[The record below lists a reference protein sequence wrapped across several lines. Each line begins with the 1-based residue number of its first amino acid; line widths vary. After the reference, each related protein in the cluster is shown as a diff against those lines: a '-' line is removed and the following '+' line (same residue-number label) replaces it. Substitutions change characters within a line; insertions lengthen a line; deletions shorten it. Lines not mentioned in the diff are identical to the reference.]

1 MPFKVMKGYLNNE
14 KATNE
19 MIKDGNWLHTGDIA
33 YYDESQRFYIVDRL
47 KELIKVKAFQVA
59 PAELEDLIRSHTD
72 VKDAAVIGIPDRMK
86 GEVPLAFI
94 VTKDENVDKEL
105 MKERVHM
112 FVNEHVSVYKKL
124 CGGIQIVES
133 IPRSVSGKIIRKDLY
148 ALFVSANEN

>member
-1 MPFKVMKGYLNNE
+1 M
-14 KATNE
+14 
-19 MIKDGNWLHTGDIA
+19 
-33 YYDESQRFYIVDRL
+33 
-47 KELIKVKAFQVA
+47 IKVKAFQVA

-133 IPRSVSGKIIRKDLY
+133 IPRSVSGKILRKDLK
-148 ALFVSANEN
+148 ALFTKTNEK

>member
-1 MPFKVMKGYLNNE
+1 MKGYMNNE

-47 KELIKVKAFQVA
+47 KELIKVNAFQVA

-72 VKDAAVIGIPDRMK
+72 VKDAAVIGIPDRTK

-94 VTKDENVDKEL
+94 VTKDENLDKP
-105 MKERVHM
+105 M
-112 FVNEHVSVYKKL
+112 
-124 CGGIQIVES
+124 
-133 IPRSVSGKIIRKDLY
+133 
-148 ALFVSANEN
+148 A

>member
-1 MPFKVMKGYLNNE
+1 MKGYLNNE

-47 KELIKVKAFQVA
+47 KELIKVKGFQVA

-72 VKDAAVIGIPDRMK
+72 VKDAAVIGIPDRIK
-86 GEVPLAFI
+86 GDVPLAFI

-112 FVNEHVSVYKKL
+112 FVNEHVSVCKKL

-133 IPRSVSGKIIRKDLY
+133 IPRSVSGKILRKDLK
-148 ALFVSANEN
+148 ALFVSANEK